1 MTPQEIVI
9 PVDSQE
15 LADELKSICIKYGLP
30 YDLANDA
37 FDYNPNIRNIF
48 FYQDYWDGFTIGW
61 FTSHNPSEHEINK
74 EQFIELLD
82 NINN

>member
-15 LADELKSICIKYGLP
+15 LADELKEICIKYGLP
-30 YDLANDA
+30 IPKEY
-37 FDYNPNIRNIF
+37 
-48 FYQDYWDGFTIGW
+48 DGFKLIGDYKF
-61 FTSHNPSEHEINK
+61 FTYGQVRGIYSIFTWNANKTQINK

>member
-15 LADELKSICIKYGLP
+15 LADELKEICIKYGLP
-30 YDLANDA
+30 IWKYVDA
-37 FDYNPNIRNIF
+37 FKFNCERGNYFQCVFKEFWIPD
-48 FYQDYWDGFTIGW
+48 
-61 FTSHNPSEHEINK
+61 EITKNKTQITK